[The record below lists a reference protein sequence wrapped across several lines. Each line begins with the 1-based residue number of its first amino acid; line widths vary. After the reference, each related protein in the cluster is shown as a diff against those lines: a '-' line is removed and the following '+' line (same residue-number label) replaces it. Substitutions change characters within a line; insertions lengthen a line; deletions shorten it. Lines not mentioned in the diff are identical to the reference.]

1 MPGAE
6 RVLVTWLLFDY
17 GNVIC
22 YPQPLQGVERLAE
35 AAGATVADFSA
46 GYWKY
51 RLAYDHAKLDAH
63 GYWQRVGESVGR
75 TFSAADIARLTSLDN
90 DSWLDLNPG
99 TVSLVEDVAASEG
112 NRLALLS
119 NAPAEVARA
128 VMALPVA
135 ALFERCLFSC
145 FLRLV
150 KPDPAIFLAVLD
162 RLGASAADVIFLDDR
177 PENVAG
183 AAEVG
188 IRGVVFTDPGTARA
202 ELASQGVVTVST
214 PSPGSK
220 PASSD
225 GLWTSFDQLPAN
237 STICLSCRPDQR

>member
-1 MPGAE
+1 
-6 RVLVTWLLFDY
+6 VLVTWLLFDY

-22 YPQPLQGVERLAE
+22 YPQPPRAVERLAE

-51 RLAYDHAKLDAH
+51 RLAYDHAKLDAV

-75 TFSAADIARLTSLDN
+75 TFSATDIARLTSLDN
-90 DSWLDLNPG
+90 GSWLDLNPG
-99 TVSLVEDVAASEG
+99 TVSLVEDLAAGGG

-135 ALFERCLFSC
+135 ALFEHRLFSC

-150 KPDPAIFLAVLD
+150 KPDPAIFLAALG

-188 IRGVVFTDPGTARA
+188 IRGVVFTDPGTARS
-202 ELASQGVVTVST
+202 ELARQGVVTEST

-220 PASSD
+220 SASSD
-225 GLWTSFDQLPAN
+225 
-237 STICLSCRPDQR
+237 

>member
-1 MPGAE
+1 M
-6 RVLVTWLLFDY
+6 TWLLFDY
-17 GNVIC
+17 GNVISF
-22 YPQPLQGVERLAE
+22 PQPPQAVERLAR
-35 AAGATVADFSA
+35 AAGATVADFA
-46 GYWKY
+46 PGYWKY

-63 GYWQRVGESVGR
+63 GYWQRVGESLGR

-99 TVSLVEDVAASEG
+99 TVSLVQDLAASDG

-119 NAPAEVARA
+119 NAPAEVAKA

-135 ALFERCLFSC
+135 ALFEHCLFSC

-150 KPDPAIFLAVLD
+150 KPDPAIFRAVLD

-183 AAEVG
+183 AAEAG
-188 IRGVVFTDPGTARA
+188 IRGVLFTDPGAARA
-202 ELASQGVVTVST
+202 ELTRQGVVTVST
-214 PSPGSK
+214 SSPGSK
-220 PASSD
+220 STSSD
-225 GLWTSFDQLPAN
+225 
-237 STICLSCRPDQR
+237 

>member
-1 MPGAE
+1 M
-6 RVLVTWLLFDY
+6 TWLLFDY
-17 GNVIC
+17 GNVISF
-22 YPQPLQGVERLAE
+22 PQPPQAVEGLAA
-35 AAGATVADFSA
+35 AAGATVADFSP
-46 GYWKY
+46 GYWQY
-51 RLAYDHAKLDAH
+51 RLAYDHAELDAQ
-63 GYWQRVGESVGR
+63 GYWQRVGESMGR

-99 TVSLVEDVAASEG
+99 TVSLVQDLAASDG

-135 ALFERCLFSC
+135 ALFEHCLFSC
-145 FLRLV
+145 FLRLI
-150 KPDPAIFLAVLD
+150 KPDPAIFRAVLD

-202 ELASQGVVTVST
+202 ELTRQGIVTVST
-214 PSPGSK
+214 SSPGSK
-220 PASSD
+220 SASSD
-225 GLWTSFDQLPAN
+225 
-237 STICLSCRPDQR
+237 